1 MEQKIKFLQKTVAI
15 ICVLPLLCAWVEPV
29 DLNADNTSDSG
40 NNALILN
47 INGDDASFDRCDT
60 ENAIYT
66 DNALLIPST
75 CHRWNLV
82 WDAVTTGAVG
92 SEVLTPQT
100 DWAPTFLGDE
110 WRLPT
115 IKELTR
121 LINFGEKN
129 TETLI
134 ESPTIKNWFTSDD
147 IMMNNQGD
155 LVSGVKTI
163 WLISS
168 TYRDIDDDAGGDDVG
183 TGRAQIFAINI
194 INGEIKTF
202 EPGVKI
208 EMDNTGAAFDGEAGL
223 GLCTSLTSDGDCVTY
238 GSIAGNIILALKV
251 RTQSVTE

>member
-29 DLNADNTSDSG
+29 DLNADNTSGSG

-66 DNALLIPST
+66 DNALPIPST

-121 LINFGEKN
+121 LINFGEKSYN
-129 TETLI
+129 TLHY
-134 ESPTIKNWFTSDD
+134 NF
-147 IMMNNQGD
+147 
-155 LVSGVKTI
+155 
-163 WLISS
+163 SS
-168 TYRDIDDDAGGDDVG
+168 TDKKLYKDKKLNTHVWYEKKKLNWIKAS
-183 TGRAQIFAINI
+183 FEKK
-194 INGEIKTF
+194 GEWQYK
-202 EPGVKI
+202 
-208 EMDNTGAAFDGEAGL
+208 
-223 GLCTSLTSDGDCVTY
+223 
-238 GSIAGNIILALKV
+238 
-251 RTQSVTE
+251 